1 MLDDNKR
8 THPLKLWLTERE
20 YVDLCKLADGEDRKN
35 SESAR
40 LMVRR
45 HMYGYIA
52 PAPGEFHGANSAD
65 KSAATD

>member
-8 THPLKLWLTERE
+8 VHPLKLWLTERE

-40 LMVRR
+40 VIVRR
-45 HMYGYIA
+45 FMYGHIG
-52 PAPGEFHGANSAD
+52 PATPDFHGANS
-65 KSAATD
+65 TDTGRTE